1 MDKRL
6 NNRFNMYKVVRDWLT
21 ANREALGALPGL
33 SESIDEF
40 AAVLAA
46 VAALDVTKGNG
57 LSAASD
63 NKNAAREL
71 LERRVMDTV
80 RMLKAYA
87 VFSENGISADELDMS
102 ASSLKRLAEM
112 ALLSRSQRVI
122 QLAEAY
128 QEAAAPYGLDAA
140 AVDGLKQAHQQ
151 FDQKQ
156 TAVRSAI
163 VNRKDAGE
171 QLEARMDE
179 ADDLLKGKL
188 DVLME
193 VVAINQPEL
202 YNQYRGARVIVD
214 R

>member
-6 NNRFNMYKVVRDWLT
+6 NNRFNMYKVVRDWLNV
-21 ANREALGALPGL
+21 NREALGTLPGL

-40 AAVLAA
+40 VNVLTE
-46 VAALDVTKGNG
+46 VASLDVTKAKG
-57 LSAASD
+57 LSAAAD
-63 NKNAAREL
+63 AKNTSREL

-87 VFSENGISADELDMS
+87 VFSDNSIAADELDMS
-102 ASSLKRLAEM
+102 ASSLKRLAEL

-122 QLAEAY
+122 QLAETHG
-128 QEAAAPYGLDAA
+128 EAAAPYGLDAA
-140 AVDGLKQAHQQ
+140 VLDALKQAHQQ
-151 FDQKQ
+151 FDQNQ

-193 VVAINQPEL
+193 VVAITQPEL
-202 YNQYRGARVIVD
+202 YNQYRGTRLIVD

>member
-1 MDKRL
+1 
-6 NNRFNMYKVVRDWLT
+6 MYKVVRDWL
-21 ANREALGALPGL
+21 NSHRETLGALPGL
-33 SESIDEF
+33 NESIDAF
-40 AAVLAA
+40 AAVLLE
-46 VAALDVTKGNG
+46 VTGLDVTKGNG
-57 LSAASD
+57 LSTASD
-63 NKNAAREL
+63 NKNAAREQ

-87 VFSENGISADELDMS
+87 VFSDNGITADELDMS
-102 ASSLKRLAEM
+102 ASSLRRLAEV
-112 ALLSRSQRVI
+112 ALLSRSTRVI
-122 QLAEAY
+122 QLAEAH
-128 QEAAAPYGLDAA
+128 QAAAAPYGLDASVIDA
-140 AVDGLKQAHQQ
+140 LKQAHQQ

-156 TAVRSAI
+156 TTVRSAI

-193 VVAINQPEL
+193 VVAITQPEL

>member
-6 NNRFNMYKVVRDWLT
+6 NNRFNMYKVVRDWLNV
-21 ANREALGALPGL
+21 NREALGTLPGL

-40 AAVLAA
+40 VNVLTE
-46 VAALDVTKGNG
+46 VASLDVTKAKG
-57 LSAASD
+57 LSAAAD
-63 NKNAAREL
+63 AKNTSREL

-87 VFSENGISADELDMS
+87 VFSDNGMAADELDMS
-102 ASSLKRLAEM
+102 ASSLKRLAEL

-122 QLAEAY
+122 QLAETHG
-128 QEAAAPYGLDAA
+128 EAAAPYGLDAA
-140 AVDGLKQAHQQ
+140 VLDALKQAHQQ
-151 FDQKQ
+151 FDQNQ

-193 VVAINQPEL
+193 VVAITQPEL
-202 YNQYRGARVIVD
+202 YNQYRGTRLIVD